1 MSSDHSQEI
10 LACLSAH
17 DFDLLLLSAS
27 TGFRFTSA
35 PCWHDHCAMRGEV
48 TLSGF
53 PPGGDRKSTRLNS
66 NHSQISYAVFC
77 LTKIKFTVR
86 QPPPPT
92 VEQLNGIRASL
103 ELPNQMKGHGFNPPV
118 SQLRKH
124 RPLPLGMQL
133 GGSLIR
139 R

>member
-35 PCWHDHCAMRGEV
+35 PSWHDHCAMRGKV

-53 PPGGDRKSTRLNS
+53 PPGGAEPL
-66 NHSQISYAVFC
+66 
-77 LTKIKFTVR
+77 KIAWRMSMT
-86 QPPPPT
+86 
-92 VEQLNGIRASL
+92 IA
-103 ELPNQMKGHGFNPPV
+103 PPV
-118 SQLRKH
+118 ATAMPSF
-124 RPLPLGMQL
+124 
-133 GGSLIR
+133 GSSPR
-139 R
+139 RRLSEKEGRRRLLYS